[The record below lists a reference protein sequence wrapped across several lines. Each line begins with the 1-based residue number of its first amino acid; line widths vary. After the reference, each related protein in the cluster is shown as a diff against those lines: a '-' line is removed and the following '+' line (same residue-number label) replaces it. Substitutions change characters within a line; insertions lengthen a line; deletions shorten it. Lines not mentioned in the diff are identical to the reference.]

1 MPIIKSDKPNKTI
14 QCIRL
19 LKILKSKKYVKKAEI
34 AYLLGEETT
43 RNINNYKNTL
53 YDAGYPIQYKPGRY
67 GGYYLE
73 FETMLPSMRPNAMQL
88 KALSAVYEYLLK
100 EGTMPHK
107 QLLLDFLGGPFLK
120 TNRSIVTRSWPFMVT
135 FR

>member
-1 MPIIKSDKPNKTI
+1 MPIKKYDKPNKTI

-19 LKILKSKKYVKKAEI
+19 LKILKSKQYVKKAEI

-53 YDAGYPIQYKPGRY
+53 YDAGYPIAYKSGKH

-73 FETMLPSMRPNAMQL
+73 FDAMLPSMKPNALEL
-88 KALSAVYEYLLK
+88 KALSTAYEFLLK
-100 EGTMPHK
+100 ESQVPHK
-107 QLLLDFLGGPFLK
+107 NVLLDYIGNALLENINADTPQ
-120 TNRSIVTRSWPFMVT
+120 
-135 FR
+135 